1 MMSPQKS
8 DGARKA
14 AGMIAE
20 GEPMR
25 KTTVFSGTAAG
36 AAALLTGLG
45 LTPPVRADAPESN
58 DGTLGEIVVV
68 AQKRSENI
76 MTVPIAISSV
86 SRDSLQAVGIDDT
99 GDLQLI
105 TPGLVFNEFNG
116 FPLYYIRGVGT
127 DFTQPGVNPAVGLYS
142 DGIYQPFTS
151 SQAQSLLDVDHI
163 EVLKGPQ
170 GTLYGRNTTA
180 GAINV
185 ITRDPSLDKTE
196 AELKLG
202 VGNYHDKSANAYF
215 SAPLTSDLAISLAG
229 EYQRQRPFETNGD
242 TAHPIADRLST
253 GLRGKALY
261 ELGGG
266 ARIEVALWYFRLD
279 DDSAGAFQQLQPDS
293 TGAVFGPF
301 IGGGRQS
308 SSPKVFYADAP
319 SYWKMTQRGS
329 DIELRLPTPYF
340 DFVSL
345 TGYQDFKTTSILD
358 FDGTDAPIAFFG
370 SPQPTQT
377 FTQEFQFISN
387 GGGPV
392 QWVGGLYYIDNKS
405 GFDPLT
411 VPAGA
416 TPPLTIDGPLEN
428 ITANTRS
435 HSPAA
440 YAQGNYKFGPDDAWR
455 VTVGG
460 RYSRETAEFDPA
472 YVSITGIGPV
482 ASFPYASRTWNDFSP
497 KFTLDYT
504 AGRSL
509 SYFSVAKGFKAGSY
523 NVASPGD
530 LVPVEPE
537 RLIAYELGYKLT
549 FADGRARFE
558 AAAYDYE
565 YTDLQV
571 QFITSQ
577 SAPLT
582 LGNAQK
588 AEARGLELSLVAEP
602 IKGLTLTG
610 ALAAE
615 PTAKYT
621 EYGQT
626 LANGSVVNGGVAYVD
641 NGAGNNAEIAN
652 FSGNRLAHVPKLSG
666 NVGADYQFK
675 ITPAG
680 DSLRFAA
687 NLYYSDNYFLSAQ
700 NTPRVEQSAYST
712 LNAKASWLSADSH
725 WSVSLWGNNL
735 TDKFIFSQAEITAL
749 GVLAQYAPL
758 RTYGADVKYTW

>member
-1 MMSPQKS
+1 VN
-8 DGARKA
+8 KA
-14 AGMIAE
+14 AYCA
-20 GEPMR
+20 
-25 KTTVFSGTAAG
+25 VSAG
-36 AAALLTGLG
+36 FVWLAGLG
-45 LTPPVRADAPESN
+45 FPSGARADAAADAPAAT
-58 DGTLGEIVVV
+58 DGALGEIVVV
-68 AQKRSENI
+68 AEKRSENA
-76 MTVPIAISSV
+76 MTVPIAITSV
-86 SRDSLQAVGIDDT
+86 TRESLQSVGIENT
-99 GDLQLI
+99 GELQLV

-127 DFTQPGVNPAVGLYS
+127 DFTQPGVNPAVGIYS

-151 SQAQSLLDVDHI
+151 SQAQSLLDVDHV

-185 ITRDPSLDKTE
+185 ITRDPSTDKTE
-196 AELKLG
+196 AELQIG
-202 VGNYHDKSANAYF
+202 AGNYHEKTANAYF
-215 SAPLTSDLAISLAG
+215 SAPITSGLSVSLAG
-229 EYQRQRPFETNGD
+229 QFERERPFETNGD
-242 TAHPIADRLST
+242 PQHPIADYLSS
-253 GLRGKALY
+253 GIRGKAVY
-261 ELGGG
+261 DFGGG
-266 ARIEVALWYFRLD
+266 AKAEVALWYFRLD
-279 DDSAGAFQQLQPDS
+279 DDAAGAFQQLQPDS
-293 TGAVFGPF
+293 TGAVYGPL
-301 IGGGRQS
+301 IGGGQQS
-308 SSPKVFYADAP
+308 SGPKVFFADAP
-319 SYWKMTQRGS
+319 SYWKMTQRGA
-329 DIELRLPTPYF
+329 DIKLRIPSTYF

-387 GGGPV
+387 GNGPL

-416 TPPLTIDGPLEN
+416 EPPLTVAGPNEL

-435 HSPAA
+435 QSPAA

-460 RYSRETAEFDPA
+460 RYSRETAKFDPA
-472 YVSITGIGPV
+472 YVDVTGVGQV

-504 AGRSL
+504 AGQSL
-509 SYFSVAKGFKAGSY
+509 TYFTVAKGFKAGSY

-537 RLIAYELGYKLT
+537 KLISYELGYKLT

-558 AAAYDYE
+558 AAAYDYQ

-588 AEARGLELSLVAEP
+588 AEARGVELSLVAEP
-602 IKGLTLTG
+602 TKGLTFTG
-610 ALAAE
+610 GIAWE

-626 LANGSVVNGGVAYVD
+626 LANGSVVNGGVAYTD
-641 NGAGNNAEIAN
+641 NGAGNTASIAN

-666 NVGADYQFK
+666 NVGADYLVK
-675 ITPAG
+675 LTSAG
-680 DSLRFAA
+680 DALRLSA
-687 NLYYSDNYFLSAQ
+687 NVYYSDNYYLSAQ
-700 NTPRVEQSAYST
+700 NTPRVQQSAYST
-712 LNAKASWLSADSH
+712 VNAK
-725 WSVSLWGNNL
+725 VS
-735 TDKFIFSQAEITAL
+735 
-749 GVLAQYAPL
+749 
-758 RTYGADVKYTW
+758 

>member
-1 MMSPQKS
+1 MN
-8 DGARKA
+8 KA
-14 AGMIAE
+14 AYCA
-20 GEPMR
+20 
-25 KTTVFSGTAAG
+25 VSAG
-36 AAALLTGLG
+36 FVCLTGFG
-45 LTPPVRADAPESN
+45 SPSSADATADAGNAPATQPSPTPT

-68 AQKRSENI
+68 AEKRSENA
-76 MTVPIAISSV
+76 MTVPIAITSV
-86 SRDSLQAVGIDDT
+86 TRETLQSVGIENT
-99 GDLQLI
+99 GELQLVS
-105 TPGLVFNEFNG
+105 PGLVFNEFNG

-127 DFTQPGVNPAVGLYS
+127 DFTQPGVNPAVGIYT

-151 SQAQSLLDVDHI
+151 SQAQSLLDVDHV

-185 ITRDPSLDKTE
+185 ITREPSTDKTE
-196 AELKLG
+196 AELQVG
-202 VGNYHDKSANAYF
+202 AGNYYEKTANAYF
-215 SAPLTSDLAISLAG
+215 SAPLTNSLAVSLAG
-229 EYQRQRPFETNGD
+229 QFEREHPFETNGD
-242 TAHPIADRLST
+242 PLHPISDFLSS
-253 GLRGKALY
+253 GIRGKAVY
-261 ELGGG
+261 DFGGG
-266 ARIEVALWYFRLD
+266 ARAEVALWYFRLD
-279 DDSAGAFQQLQPDS
+279 DDAAGAFQQLQPDS
-293 TGAVFGPF
+293 TGAVYGPL

-308 SSPKVFYADAP
+308 GSPKVFFADAP
-319 SYWKMTQRGS
+319 SYWKMTQRGAE
-329 DIELRLPTPYF
+329 IKLRTPGTYF

-387 GGGPV
+387 GDGPL

-411 VPAGA
+411 VPAGT
-416 TPPLTIDGPLEN
+416 TPPLTIAGPNEL

-435 HSPAA
+435 QSPAA

-460 RYSRETAEFDPA
+460 RYSRETAKFDPA
-472 YVSITGIGPV
+472 YVAVTGVGQV
-482 ASFPYASRTWNDFSP
+482 ASFPYASTTWNDFSP

-504 AGRSL
+504 AGQSL
-509 SYFSVAKGFKAGSY
+509 TYFTVAKGFKAGSY

-537 RLIAYELGYKLT
+537 KLISYELGYKLQ
-549 FADGRARFE
+549 FAGGRARLE
-558 AAAYDYE
+558 AAAYDYQ

-588 AEARGLELSLVAEP
+588 AEARGLELSLIAEP
-602 IKGLTLTG
+602 VNALTFTG
-610 ALAAE
+610 GIAWE

-626 LANGSVVNGGVAYVD
+626 LANGSVVNGGVAYTD
-641 NGAGNNAEIAN
+641 DGAGNTASIAN

-666 NVGADYQFK
+666 NVGADYLVK
-675 ITPAG
+675 LTSAG
-680 DSLRFAA
+680 DGLRFSA
-687 NLYYSDNYFLSAQ
+687 NVYYSDNYYLSAQ
-700 NTPRVEQSAYST
+700 NTPRVQQSAYST
-712 LNAKASWLSADSH
+712 INAKASYLSADSH
-725 WSVSLWGNNL
+725 WTVSLWGSNL
-735 TDKFIFSQAEITAL
+735 SDQYIYSQAEITAL
-749 GVLAQYAPL
+749 GILAQYAPL
-758 RTYGADVKYTW
+758 RTYGVTLQYKW

>member
-1 MMSPQKS
+1 MRMSVVRGTVAS
-8 DGARKA
+8 VAFFG
-14 AGMIAE
+14 GMA
-20 GEPMR
+20 
-25 KTTVFSGTAAG
+25 VVSA
-36 AAALLTGLG
+36 
-45 LTPPVRADAPESN
+45 VRADTPAN
-58 DGTLGEIVVV
+58 DDGTLGEIVVV

-86 SRDSLQAVGIDDT
+86 SRDSLQAVGVDDT
-99 GDLQLI
+99 GSLQLI

-151 SQAQSLLDVDHI
+151 SQAQSLLDVDHV

-185 ITRDPSLDKTE
+185 ITRDPSLEKTE

-202 VGNYHDKSANAYF
+202 TGNYSDKSANAYV
-215 SAPLTSDLAISLAG
+215 STPITNDLAVSLAG
-229 EYQRQRPFETNGD
+229 EFQRQHPFETNGD
-242 TAHPIADRLST
+242 PANPISDRLSS

-261 ELGGG
+261 DFGGG
-266 ARIEVALWYFRLD
+266 ARVEVGLWYFRLD

-293 TGAVFGPF
+293 TGAVYGPL
-301 IGGGRQS
+301 IGGGQQS
-308 SSPKVFYADAP
+308 GSPKLFYADAP
-319 SYWKMTQRGS
+319 SYWKMTQRGA
-329 DIELRLPTPYF
+329 DIELHLPTPYF

-345 TGYQDFKTTSILD
+345 SGYQDFKTTSVLD
-358 FDGTDAPIAFFG
+358 FDGTNAPIAFFG

-387 GGGPV
+387 GSGPL

-411 VPAGA
+411 VPAGT
-416 TPPLTIDGPLEN
+416 TPPLTIDGPLEQ

-440 YAQGNYKFGPDDAWR
+440 YAQGSYKFGADDAWR
-455 VTVGG
+455 VTLGG
-460 RYSRETAEFDPA
+460 RYSRETAQFDPA
-472 YVSITGIGPV
+472 YVSIKGLGQV
-482 ASFPYASRTWNDFSP
+482 ASFPYTSHTWNDFSP

-504 AGRSL
+504 AGQSL
-509 SYFSVAKGFKAGSY
+509 TYFTVAKGFKAGSY

-530 LVPVEPE
+530 LAPVEPE
-537 RLIAYELGYKLT
+537 KLIAYELGYKRT
-549 FADGRARFE
+549 FAGGRARFE
-558 AAAYDYE
+558 AAAYDYQ

-602 IKGLTLTG
+602 TKGLTFTG
-610 ALAAE
+610 GLAWE

-621 EYGQT
+621 EYGHT

-641 NGAGNNAEIAN
+641 NGAGNNSEIAD

-666 NVGADYQFK
+666 NLGADYQFQ

-680 DSLRFAA
+680 DSLRFSA
-687 NLYYSDNYFLSAQ
+687 NVYYSDNYYLSAQ
-700 NTPRVEQSAYST
+700 NTSRVEQAAYSSI
-712 LNAKASWLSADSH
+712 NAKATWLSADSH

-735 TDKFIFSQAEITAL
+735 TDKYIFSQAEITAL
-749 GVLAQYAPL
+749 GILAQYAPL
-758 RTYGADVKYTW
+758 RTYGVEAMYTW

>member
-1 MMSPQKS
+1 
-8 DGARKA
+8 
-14 AGMIAE
+14 
-20 GEPMR
+20 
-25 KTTVFSGTAAG
+25 
-36 AAALLTGLG
+36 
-45 LTPPVRADAPESN
+45 
-58 DGTLGEIVVV
+58 
-68 AQKRSENI
+68 
-76 MTVPIAISSV
+76 
-86 SRDSLQAVGIDDT
+86 
-99 GDLQLI
+99 
-105 TPGLVFNEFNG
+105 VFNEFNG

-151 SQAQSLLDVDHI
+151 SQAQSLLDVDHV

-185 ITRDPSLDKTE
+185 ITREPSTEKTE
-196 AELKLG
+196 AEVQLG
-202 VGNYHDKSANAYF
+202 GGNYADRSVNAYF
-215 SAPLTSDLAISLAG
+215 STPLTHDLAVSLAG
-229 EYQRQRPFETNGD
+229 EFQRQHPFETNGD
-242 TAHPIADRLST
+242 TAHPISDRLSS
-253 GLRGKALY
+253 GLRGKAVY
-261 ELGGG
+261 DFGGG
-266 ARIEVALWYFRLD
+266 AKAEVALWYFRLD

-293 TGAVFGPF
+293 TGAVFGPL

-308 SSPKVFYADAP
+308 ASPTLFYADAP
-319 SYWKMTQRGS
+319 SYWKMTERGA
-329 DIELRLPTPYF
+329 DINLRIPNQFF

-370 SPQPTQT
+370 SPQPTKT

-387 GGGPV
+387 GTGPL

-411 VPAGA
+411 VPAGT
-416 TPPLTIDGPLEN
+416 TPPLTVDGPVEQ

-435 HSPAA
+435 QSPAA

-460 RYSRETAEFDPA
+460 RYSRETAKFEPSYA
-472 YVSITGIGPV
+472 SITGIGEV
-482 ASFPYASRTWNDFSP
+482 AAFPYASHTWNDFSP

-504 AGRSL
+504 AGESL
-509 SYFSVAKGFKAGSY
+509 TYFTVAKGFKAGSY

-530 LVPVEPE
+530 LAPVEPE
-537 RLIAYELGYKLT
+537 KLISYELGYKLT
-549 FADGRARFE
+549 FAGGRARFE
-558 AAAYDYE
+558 AAAYDYQ
-565 YTDLQV
+565 YTNLQV

-588 AEARGLELSLVAEP
+588 AEARGLELSQIFQAA
-602 IKGLTLTG
+602 KGLTFTG
-610 ALAAE
+610 AIAWE

-626 LANGSVVNGGVAYVD
+626 LADGSVVNGGVAYND
-641 NGAGNNAEIAN
+641 NGAGNTATIAN

-666 NVGADYQFK
+666 NVGADYEFPL
-675 ITPAG
+675 TSAG
-680 DSLRFAA
+680 DALRFSA
-687 NLYYSDNYFLSAQ
+687 NVYYSDNYFLSAQ
-700 NTPRVEQSAYST
+700 NTPRVQQSAYET
-712 LNAKASWLSADSH
+712 VNAKASWLSADRH
-725 WSVSLWGNNL
+725 WTVSVWGNNL
-735 TDKFIFSQAEITAL
+735 TDRYIFSQAEITAL
-749 GVLAQYAPL
+749 GILAQYAPL
-758 RTYGADVKYTW
+758 RTYGGQLMYQW

>member
-1 MMSPQKS
+1 
-8 DGARKA
+8 
-14 AGMIAE
+14 
-20 GEPMR
+20 MR
-25 KTTVFSGTAAG
+25 KTVLYATAASAGLLAGSG
-36 AAALLTGLG
+36 AAS
-45 LTPPVRADAPESN
+45 RADTAASD

-68 AQKRSENI
+68 AEKRSENI

-99 GDLQLI
+99 GGLQLI

-185 ITRDPSLDKTE
+185 ITRAPSLDKTE
-196 AELKLG
+196 GELEVG
-202 VGNYHDKSANAYF
+202 TGNYYDKSANGYF
-215 SAPLTSDLAISLAG
+215 SAPLTSQLAVSLAG
-229 EYQRQRPFETNGD
+229 EFQRQHPFETNGD
-242 TAHPIADRLST
+242 TAHPISDRLST

-261 ELGGG
+261 DFGGG
-266 ARIEVALWYFRLD
+266 AKLEVGLWYFRLD
-279 DDSAGAFQQLQPDS
+279 DDAAGAFQQLQSDS
-293 TGAVFGPF
+293 TGAVYGRL

-308 SSPKVFYADAP
+308 SGPTLFFADAP
-319 SYWKMTQRGS
+319 SYWKKTQRGA
-329 DIELRLPTPYF
+329 DIELHVPTPYF

-358 FDGTDAPIAFFG
+358 FDGTDTPIAFFG

-387 GGGPV
+387 GSGPL

-416 TPPLTIDGPLEN
+416 APPLTIDGPLET

-435 HSPAA
+435 QSPAA
-440 YAQGNYKFGPDDAWR
+440 YAQGSYKFGADDAWR

-460 RYSRETAEFDPA
+460 RYSRETAQFDPA
-472 YVSITGIGPV
+472 FVSITGIGQV
-482 ASFPYASRTWNDFSP
+482 ASFPDASRTWNDFSP

-504 AGRSL
+504 AGKSL
-509 SYFSVAKGFKAGSY
+509 SYFTVAKGFKAGSY

-537 RLIAYELGYKLT
+537 KLIAYELGYKLT
-549 FADGRARFE
+549 FAGGRGRFE
-558 AAAYDYE
+558 AAAYDYQ

-602 IKGLTLTG
+602 TKGLTFTS
-610 ALAAE
+610 AIAWE

-621 EYGQT
+621 DYGET
-626 LANGSVVNGGVAYVD
+626 LANGSVVNGGVAYID
-641 NGAGNNAEIAN
+641 NGAGNSAEIAN

-666 NVGADYQFK
+666 NLGADYRFK

-680 DSLRFAA
+680 DALRFSA
-687 NLYYSDNYFLSAQ
+687 NLYYSDNYYLSAQ
-700 NTPRVEQSAYST
+700 NTPRVQQAAYST
-712 LNAKASWLSADSH
+712 INAQASWLSADSH
-725 WSVSLWGNNL
+725 WTVSLRGSNL
-735 TDKFIFSQAEITAL
+735 TDKYIFSQAEITAL
-749 GVLAQYAPL
+749 GILAQYAPL
-758 RTYGADVKYTW
+758 RTYGAEASYKW

>member
-1 MMSPQKS
+1 MNKT
-8 DGARKA
+8 ARRAIA
-14 AGMIAE
+14 AYLVCLAG
-20 GEPMR
+20 
-25 KTTVFSGTAAG
+25 VG
-36 AAALLTGLG
+36 AASMAQ
-45 LTPPVRADAPESN
+45 ADAAADSGAAPAEE
-58 DGTLGEIVVV
+58 GMLGEIVVV
-68 AQKRSENI
+68 AEKRSENA
-76 MTVPIAISSV
+76 MTVPIAITSV
-86 SRDSLQAVGIDDT
+86 TREQLQSVGIENT
-99 GDLQLI
+99 GELQLV
-105 TPGLVFNEFNG
+105 TPGLVYNEFNG

-127 DFTQPGVNPAVGLYS
+127 DFTQPGVNPAVGIYS

-151 SQAQSLLDVDHI
+151 SQAQSLLDVDHV

-185 ITRDPSLDKTE
+185 ITRDPSTDKTQ
-196 AELKLG
+196 AELQIG
-202 VGNYHDKSANAYF
+202 AGNYHEKSANAYF
-215 SAPLTSDLAISLAG
+215 STPITSDLSVSLAG
-229 EYQRQRPFETNGD
+229 QFERQHPFETNGD
-242 TAHPIADRLST
+242 PSHPISDYLSS
-253 GLRGKALY
+253 GIRGKAVY
-261 ELGGG
+261 DFGGG
-266 ARIEVALWYFRLD
+266 AKAEVALWYFRLD
-279 DDSAGAFQQLQPDS
+279 DDMAGAFQQLQPDS
-293 TGAVFGPF
+293 TGAVYGPL
-301 IGGGRQS
+301 IGGGQQS
-308 SSPKVFYADAP
+308 SSPKVFFADAP
-319 SYWKMTQRGS
+319 SYWKMTQRGA
-329 DIELRLPTPYF
+329 DIKLRFPTSFF

-358 FDGTDAPIAFFG
+358 FDGTNAPIAFFG

-387 GGGPV
+387 GNGPL
-392 QWVGGLYYIDNKS
+392 QWVAGLYYIDNKS

-411 VPAGA
+411 VPAG
-416 TPPLTIDGPLEN
+416 TEPPLTINGPLEQ

-435 HSPAA
+435 QSPAA

-460 RYSRETAEFDPA
+460 RYSRETAKFDPA
-472 YVSITGIGPV
+472 YVDVTGIGPV
-482 ASFPYASRTWNDFSP
+482 ASFPYASTTWNDFSP

-504 AGRSL
+504 AGQSL
-509 SYFSVAKGFKAGSY
+509 TYFTVAKGFKAGSY

-537 RLIAYELGYKLT
+537 KLISYELGYKLT

-558 AAAYDYE
+558 AAAYDYQ

-602 IKGLTLTG
+602 TKGLTFTG
-610 ALAAE
+610 GIAWE

-626 LANGSVVNGGVAYVD
+626 LADGSVVNGGVAYTD
-641 NGAGNNAEIAN
+641 NGAGNTASIAN

-666 NVGADYQFK
+666 NVGADYLV
-675 ITPAG
+675 TLGPSAG
-680 DSLRFAA
+680 ALRFSA
-687 NLYYSDNYFLSAQ
+687 NVYYSDNYYLSAQ
-700 NTPRVEQSAYST
+700 NTPRVQQSAYST
-712 LNAKASWLSADSH
+712 INAKASWLSADSH
-725 WSVSLWGNNL
+725 WTVSLWGSNL
-735 TDKFIFSQAEITAL
+735 SDQYIYSQAEITAL
-749 GVLAQYAPL
+749 GILAQYAPL
-758 RTYGADVKYTW
+758 RTYGVNFSYKY